1 MCTTVSSWWWALEA
15 RNM

>member
-1 MCTTVSSWWWALEA
+1 MCTTVSSWRWALEA